1 MNPTI
6 KPVDSRAGSPQA
18 KQLTQREHSPT
29 HHQTKVLLSM
39 TQPTRARPSFS
50 HCQSLP
56 SASSTR
62 RQTEEARRTTTPQP
76 PEKKP
81 QPQDVNQ
88 NKKVEKYSQMK
99 EQNPRKTTKW
109 SRDRQ
114 PSRKRIQN
122 NDSAD
127 DPGSWK
133 QNEEDARNVYQ
144 IPRRTKGQR

>member
-1 MNPTI
+1 
-6 KPVDSRAGSPQA
+6 
-18 KQLTQREHSPT
+18 
-29 HHQTKVLLSM
+29 M

-62 RQTEEARRTTTPQP
+62 RQTEEARRTTEQKPQP
-76 PEKKP
+76 PEQKP

-109 SRDRQ
+109 SRGRQ

-122 NDSAD
+122 NNNED
-127 DPGSWK
+127 DPGPWK
-133 QNEEDARNVYQ
+133 KNGGKDCEDARNVYQ
-144 IPRRTKGQR
+144 RPRRTKGQR